1 MQQLRASG
9 LAFGVIECC
18 GALKSCSGA
27 SEWQQGLEILELMG
41 GAEEWCHV
49 DVERCGMMGIL
60 IHVLHVYYTD
70 TYLIKSC
77 PAILCIHYIY
87 ILIYIYIYIHR

>member
-1 MQQLRASG
+1 LFFHLPSFSSPRSLQLLQQLRASG

-41 GAEEWCHV
+41 GAEEWWHD
-49 DVERCGMMGIL
+49 DVE
-60 IHVLHVYYTD
+60 
-70 TYLIKSC
+70 
-77 PAILCIHYIY
+77 
-87 ILIYIYIYIHR
+87 